1 MSVAE
6 KIEKENSDCLR
17 LKAKDN
23 DGGETTYRRMGP
35 AAVGTIEDAAIDFFH
50 PNKVFLM
57 QGPGGAPRFQQ
68 AEPGLPDKLVVAIT
82 EELQPLPGGNG
93 VHAGFPKTVL
103 VEYEKA

>member
-35 AAVGTIEDAAIDFFH
+35 Q
-50 PNKVFLM
+50 L
-57 QGPGGAPRFQQ
+57 
-68 AEPGLPDKLVVAIT
+68 LVRLRTRRLISST
-82 EELQPLPGGNG
+82 PIRC
-93 VHAGFPKTVL
+93 F
-103 VEYEKA
+103 